1 MRVISLAVCP
11 CWKQADV
18 KNEGFSQRTI
28 SCRWIFF
35 FRQRVIPLAF
45 SNDNGMKLQ
54 YKNRCCC
61 YKITSFTTFSF
72 FISVYKGFLLMQEA
86 INLSII
92 LDFLIPLIHYIQF
105 LRKNLRIPISKY
117 HQNLA
122 LPPPA
127 ELQLSSSSHHFSPRY
142 CSSLQ

>member
-45 SNDNGMKLQ
+45 SSDNGMKLQ
-54 YKNRCCC
+54 YKKYKNRC
-61 YKITSFTTFSF
+61 FTTFSF

-105 LRKNLRIPISKY
+105 LRKNLLIPLSKY

-122 LPPPA
+122 LPPSA